1 MGDTD
6 EIPAIPLDENLYDVQ
21 DDQAL
26 AFMKSETGIEDDAEL
41 KRHVINIQ
49 TEAYAVCSHFHR
61 PSLSFRLTCGQVYPY
76 PCIRRFGFI
85 Q

>member
-26 AFMKSETGIEDDAEL
+26 AFMKSETSIEDDAEL
-41 KRHVINIQ
+41 KRHVISIQ
-49 TEAYAVCSHFHR
+49 TEAYAVCSHFIVH
-61 PSLSFRLTCGQVYPY
+61 PSTSD
-76 PCIRRFGFI
+76 
-85 Q
+85 